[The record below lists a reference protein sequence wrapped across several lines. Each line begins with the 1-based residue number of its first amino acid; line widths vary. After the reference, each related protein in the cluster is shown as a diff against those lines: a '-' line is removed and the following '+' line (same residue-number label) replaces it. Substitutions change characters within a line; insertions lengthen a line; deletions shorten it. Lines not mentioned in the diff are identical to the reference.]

1 MNPKTLLSLLLAA
14 NSHLL
19 IPGFT
24 NAATLEST
32 SDRNSQVERATMQME
47 IREINQ
53 RNPREIILS
62 NRDNQDFNNDY
73 DRDRGRGR
81 RRR

>member
-1 MNPKTLLSLLLAA
+1 MNSKTLLSLLLAA
-14 NSHLL
+14 NSNLL
-19 IPGFT
+19 IPVFT
-24 NAATLEST
+24 NAATLESI
-32 SDRNSQVERATMQME
+32 SENNSQVERATMQME

-73 DRDRGRGR
+73 DRDQGRGR